1 MYKPST
7 WRTIPLPVLL
17 IELIRLRSGTIRD
30 RELYEMVKQIQDI
43 SYHEF
48 LKALLV
54 LEIRG
59 IISVSLQ
66 KENVRIITLLKK

>member
-17 IELIRLRSGTIRD
+17 VELIRLRSGTIRD

-54 LEIRG
+54 LEVRG

-66 KENVRIITLLKK
+66 RENVRIITLLRK

>member
-17 IELIRLRSGTIRD
+17 VELIRLRSGTIRD

-66 KENVRIITLLKK
+66 KENVRIITLLRK

>member
-17 IELIRLRSGTIRD
+17 VELIRLRSGTIRD

-54 LEIRG
+54 LEVRG

>member
-17 IELIRLRSGTIRD
+17 VELIRLRSGTIRD

-48 LKALLV
+48 LKALLI
-54 LEIRG
+54 LEVRG

>member
-1 MYKPST
+1 MYKPTT

>member
-1 MYKPST
+1 MYKPVT

-17 IELIRLRSGTIRD
+17 VELIKLRNGTVRD

-43 SYHEF
+43 SYSEF
-48 LKALLV
+48 LKALLT

>member
-17 IELIRLRSGTIRD
+17 VELIRLRSGTIRD

>member
-17 IELIRLRSGTIRD
+17 VELIRLKSGTIRD

-54 LEIRG
+54 LEVRG